1 METTNGKV
9 SGSTMRSK
17 KGKEILA
24 FRGLPYAKPPVGDLR
39 FRRSEP
45 AEAWTGV
52 LDGTRES
59 QKCLQPN
66 VLMPTLPLL
75 EGGEDCL
82 YLNVYTKQPVIGGVT
97 SGSSLL
103 PVVVYLHGGAFVVG
117 SCEAMLY
124 GPQILLDRELV
135 LVALNYRYTSVH
147 TVQLYS
153 NCTVQQ
159 LCCTTVHELY
169 CTTTVL

>member
-1 METTNGKV
+1 
-9 SGSTMRSK
+9 MRSK

-82 YLNVYTKQPVIGGVT
+82 YLNVYTKQPVTG
-97 SGSSLL
+97 GSSLL
-103 PVVVYLHGGAFVVG
+103 PVLVYLHGGAFVVG

-135 LVALNYRYTSVH
+135 LVALNYRYCIYCT
-147 TVQLYS
+147 TVQQLY
-153 NCTVQQ
+153 CTTVQQLYCITVQQ
-159 LCCTTVHELY
+159 LCCTTVH
-169 CTTTVL
+169 